1 MKLEISVKT
10 YRAAMIAL
18 RQKIIERE
26 AEGFSAAPYIDALQE
41 LEAALIAADRA
52 VSKEIADQSTHVH

>member
-10 YRAAMIAL
+10 YRAALIAL

-41 LEAALIAADRA
+41 LEAALIASSA
-52 VSKEIADQSTHVH
+52 VSKEIADQSVHVH